1 MKISKYKSIL
11 FDCDGVILNSN
22 KIKTDAFKSIFIP
35 FGITIANDM
44 VQYHI
49 NNGGISRYEKINY
62 FINTYIKNKDGNYRE
77 NLRTEL
83 LNNFTK
89 IVKEKL
95 VLSDVCE
102 DLNLLKKSSKNS
114 NWLIISGGD
123 QKELNYAFL
132 KKKKTSLFDGGI
144 FGSPST
150 KFEIIKNEISKK
162 NIKEPVL
169 FLGDSKLDYEVAS
182 FFNFDFI
189 FVYQWTEFKNW
200 KNYFKNKKEVLL
212 ANSPSSILK
221 L

>member
-22 KIKTDAFKSIFIP
+22 KIKTDAFESIFIP

-62 FINTYIKNKDGNYRE
+62 FINTYVKNKDANYIE
-77 NLRTEL
+77 NLRKEL
-83 LNNFTK
+83 LNNFSK

-95 VLSDVCE
+95 VLSELCK

-132 KKKKTSLFDGGI
+132 KKEISNLFDGGI

-150 KFEIIKNEISKK
+150 KFEIIKKEISKK

-189 FVYQWTEFKNW
+189 FVYQWSEFKNW
-200 KNYFKNKKEVLL
+200 NNYFKNKKKVLVV
-212 ANSPSSILK
+212 NSPSSILK

>member
-1 MKISKYKSIL
+1 MKISNYKSIL
-11 FDCDGVILNSN
+11 FDCDGVLLNSN

-35 FGITIANDM
+35 FGITIANEM

-62 FINTYIKNKDGNYRE
+62 FINTYIKNKDVNYRE
-77 NLRTEL
+77 NLRIKL

-95 VLSDVCE
+95 VQSDVCE

-132 KKKKTSLFDGGI
+132 KKNISNLFDGGI

-150 KFEIIKNEISKK
+150 KFEIIKKEISKK

-200 KNYFKNKKEVLL
+200 KNYFKNKKKVLV
-212 ANSPSSILK
+212 ANSPSSILR